1 MTAAVSALGAAVREP
16 RAAVAVSG
24 GRDSVVLLDALC
36 AAGVRPVAALTI
48 EHGLSPHAGAWTACA
63 AAHAQRLQ
71 LPHHVRSV
79 TLHDAHARGVEEAA
93 RMARYEALEALCI
106 QSGANVLA
114 LAHHLDDVAETVLL
128 QALRGSGPAGLA
140 AMPALQFR
148 QVWWWRPLLAVS
160 RRDID
165 RYVVQRSLPF
175 VHDASNDD
183 PRFARN
189 ALRHQ
194 VLPVVERHFPSYRRT
209 LARVALLAAQA
220 DSALDELAE
229 VDLASVAEQHD
240 VLGQTLRWS
249 RWRALSEPRRA
260 RVLRRWL
267 ACAGLRAPTRA
278 RLADMQRQLADAAP
292 DAAVELRHLH
302 ARVRRWR
309 DWIVLDCD
317 VYPAKGRAAASRA
330 AARDAAAN
338 VGASSGPAGSIPEG
352 TIIWRGE
359 RRIELPALGGVLHI
373 EPESAADR
381 PGLAHDRLSDGAL
394 VLRLRRGGE
403 RIRLASDGPS
413 RTLKNVF
420 QEQGVPAWQRARLP
434 IAYLDEQLLWVAGIG
449 FDARATCRNGRR
461 YGLRWEAI
469 D

>member
-1 MTAAVSALGAAVREP
+1 MANSRSTHRADEPLLAAVIAAATTLGAVVREP
-16 RAAVAVSG
+16 RVAVAVSG
-24 GRDSVVLLDALC
+24 GRDSVALLDALC
-36 AAGVRPVAALTI
+36 AAGVRPVAVLTI
-48 EHGLSPHAGAWTACA
+48 EHGLSPQAPAWSECA
-63 AAHAQRLQ
+63 AAHAQRLR

-79 TLHDAHARGVEEAA
+79 LLRDARARGVEEAA
-93 RMARYEALEALCI
+93 RTARYEALEALCI
-106 QSGANVLA
+106 QAGANVLA

-140 AMPALQFR
+140 AMPALRLR

-165 RYVVQRSLPF
+165 RYVVQRSLRF

-189 ALRHQ
+189 ALRHE
-194 VLPVVERHFPSYRRT
+194 VLPSVERHFPSYRRT
-209 LARVALLAAQA
+209 LARVASLAAQA
-220 DSALDELAE
+220 DAALDELAE

-240 VLGQTLRWS
+240 THGQTLRWG
-249 RWRALSEPRRA
+249 RWRTLSEPRRA

-267 ACAGLRAPTRA
+267 ASAGLRAPSQA
-278 RLADMQRQLADAAP
+278 RLADMQRQLAHAAP

-309 DWIVLDCD
+309 DWIVLDSD
-317 VYPAKGRAAASRA
+317 VRPNPTRPM
-330 AARDAAAN
+330 
-338 VGASSGPAGSIPEG
+338 PAG
-352 TIIWRGE
+352 TIRWRGE
-359 RRIELPALGGVLHI
+359 RSIELPALGGVLHI
-373 EPESAADR
+373 EPQAAAHH
-381 PGLAHDRLSDGAL
+381 PGLAHDRLSGGAL
-394 VLRLRRGGE
+394 VMRLRRGGE
-403 RIRLASDGPS
+403 RIRLARDGPS

-420 QEQGVPAWQRARLP
+420 QEQGVPTWQRARLP

-449 FDARATCRNGRR
+449 FDARATCRDGRR